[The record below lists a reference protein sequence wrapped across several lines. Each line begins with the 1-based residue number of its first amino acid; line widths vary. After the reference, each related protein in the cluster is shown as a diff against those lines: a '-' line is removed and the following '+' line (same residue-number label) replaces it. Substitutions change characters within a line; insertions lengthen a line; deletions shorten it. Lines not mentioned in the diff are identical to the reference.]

1 MNSKY
6 LKNWLRYGRFPEIGT
21 ECSEF
26 ELKKFK
32 RSEKL
37 DAKLEVKTLLKID
50 KMLNVGNP
58 EVNNSEKPEGK

>member
-1 MNSKY
+1 MSAI
-6 LKNWLRYGRFPEIGT
+6 WLRYGRFPKSGT
-21 ECSEF
+21 ECSKF

-37 DAKLEVKTLLKID
+37 DAKIKVKTLLKID